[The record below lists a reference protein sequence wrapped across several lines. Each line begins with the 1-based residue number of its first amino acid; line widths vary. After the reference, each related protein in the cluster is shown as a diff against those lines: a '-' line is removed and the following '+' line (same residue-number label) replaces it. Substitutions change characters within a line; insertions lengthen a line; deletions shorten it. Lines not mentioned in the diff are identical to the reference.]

1 MKPFSLV
8 SLATVVFLAASP
20 ASASNAEQALD
31 WTGPDQVSIFK
42 TAFERAGLG
51 SLVEEDKP
59 FTLFVPTDFALRL
72 EGTAGLLE
80 GVYATPGNRARLTDL
95 MNYHYVP
102 DEKLDLA
109 WVGAMDVR
117 TQSGEEL
124 SIARRDGEVVLNGHI
139 RVTESIDLGH
149 GAIHI
154 VSGLL
159 WADLVYDE
167 REQTAEIPTGT
178 PARN

>member
-1 MKPFSLV
+1 MKTVSLV
-8 SLATVVFLAASP
+8 TLATAVFLAASP
-20 ASASNAEQALD
+20 ASASKADQALD
-31 WTGPDQVSIFK
+31 WTGPEQVSIFK

-51 SLVEEDKP
+51 SLVEGDKP

-95 MNYHYVP
+95 MHYHYVLG
-102 DEKLDLA
+102 EKLDLA
-109 WVGAMDVR
+109 WVDAMDVR
-117 TQSGEEL
+117 TRSGEVL
-124 SIARRDGEVVLNGHI
+124 SIARRDGEIVLNGHI
-139 RVTESIDLGH
+139 RVTESIELGH
-149 GAIHI
+149 GTIHI

-167 REQTAEIPTGT
+167 REQTAEVVTGT
-178 PARN
+178 PAQN